1 MGGRGIKH
9 LQASLQGDDKKK
21 KKCPSTKTENKM
33 AFTEHRHV
41 KMTFIEYRDTML
53 KMKTELCRVCCSDR
67 SFTASIQMY
76 RMMTCDTQA
85 QAVDLLSLNHDSNN
99 QYYPTDTRIAL
110 AAEKRSNSILLCH
123 KRYKKCNEYDHRFK
137 VSLPATSVTRCTYS
151 RNSQKPQAANLAKLR
166 LTLV

>member
-1 MGGRGIKH
+1 
-9 LQASLQGDDKKK
+9 
-21 KKCPSTKTENKM
+21 
-33 AFTEHRHV
+33 
-41 KMTFIEYRDTML
+41 
-53 KMKTELCRVCCSDR
+53 
-67 SFTASIQMY
+67 
-76 RMMTCDTQA
+76 MMTCDTQA

-137 VSLPATSVTRCTYS
+137 VSLPATSVTRCTDS